1 MYNSPIRK
9 GKTEIPAEVSGK
21 RRTSSAAAGKG
32 AAAARVFP
40 AVPRG
45 LSFSEVTPYLA
56 LVAVTVLAYLPAVT
70 GALLWD
76 DEAHITR
83 PALQS
88 LSGLWRIWFKLGA
101 TQQYYPLLHSA
112 FWLEHRLW
120 GDATEGYHI
129 VNILL
134 HAASACLVVL
144 LVKRLALPGAWL
156 AGFVFAL
163 HPVCVEAVA
172 WISEQKSTLSGLLC
186 LGAALVY
193 LKFDKSRRR
202 LDYLL
207 ALALFLAALAA
218 KTVTATLPAA
228 LLVILWWRR
237 GALRWKEDAGP
248 VAPWLAMGAAAGVFT
263 AYVERTYIGA
273 HGTVFDI
280 SLAGRF
286 LIAGRALWF
295 YAAKLVWP
303 ANLSF
308 IYPHWKVDAGVW
320 WQWLFPA
327 GALLVAAGLAWFARR
342 NRGPLAALLLFA
354 GMLFPALGFVN
365 VFPFRYS
372 FVADHFQ
379 YLAALGLIVPLC
391 AAIAAAARR
400 VPKQALAVVPLA
412 LAALTFQQTRQYRDA
427 ETLYH
432 ETLARNPECWMAHN
446 NLGGLYAKLPGRVP
460 DAIAEYEAALRI
472 ELNIVEAETSLG
484 NTLRQVPGREAEALD
499 HLEKALRID
508 PNFAAAHYNLGVAL
522 SAIPGRAPEAVR
534 EYEAAIR
541 AGSDT
546 PEVRVNL
553 GNALL
558 LQPGRGGEAIAQFEL
573 ALRLDPR
580 SAEAENDLALALARD
595 PDRLAEAAAHFEKA
609 LKIRPNYPETHF
621 NFGIVLDEMGRIEDA
636 MREQR
641 EAVRLRPDYAVAHMN
656 LAVTLSRMT
665 GGAAEALAEYRTA
678 LRLNPNLAEA
688 HFALAALLS
697 DPPGRQA
704 EAIAEYR
711 ETLRLRPDYLE
722 AHANLGLLLAEMPG
736 GIPEALAEYQAA
748 LRINPAAAE
757 VHYDLAEALARMG
770 RRVEAIAHLEVALS
784 ARPDAEPVKELLARL
799 KAGR

>member
-1 MYNSPIRK
+1 M
-9 GKTEIPAEVSGK
+9 
-21 RRTSSAAAGKG
+21 
-32 AAAARVFP
+32 
-40 AVPRG
+40 
-45 LSFSEVTPYLA
+45 
-56 LVAVTVLAYLPAVT
+56 TVVAYLPAVT
-70 GALLWD
+70 GGLLWD
-76 DEAHITR
+76 DDAHITR

-88 LSGLWRIWFKLGA
+88 LSGLGRIWFKLGA
-101 TQQYYPLLHSA
+101 TQQYYPLLHTA

-120 GDATEGYHI
+120 GDATAGYHV

-134 HAASACLVVL
+134 HAVSACLVVL
-144 LVKRLALPGAWL
+144 LAKRLALPGAWL
-156 AGFVFAL
+156 AGFLFAL

-172 WISEQKSTLSGLLC
+172 WISEQKSTLSGVLC
-186 LGAALVY
+186 LSAALVY
-193 LKFDKSRRR
+193 LKFDESRRR

-218 KTVTATLPAA
+218 KTVAATLPAA

-237 GALRWKEDAGP
+237 GALRWKEDAAP
-248 VAPWLAMGAAAGVFT
+248 LSPWLAMGAAAGVFT
-263 AYVERTYIGA
+263 AYVERVYIGA
-273 HGTVFDI
+273 HGAVFDI
-280 SLAGRF
+280 PLAGRF

-295 YAAKLVWP
+295 YAVKLVWP
-303 ANLSF
+303 ADLSF
-308 IYPHWKVDAGVW
+308 IYPRWKVDAGVW

-327 GALLVAAGLAWFARR
+327 GTLMVAAGLAWYARR

-379 YLAALGLIVPLC
+379 YLAAPGLIVALC
-391 AAIAAAARR
+391 AALAAAQR

-427 ETLYH
+427 ETLYRQ
-432 ETLARNPECWMAHN
+432 TLARNPECWMAHN
-446 NLGGLYAKLPGRVP
+446 NLGGLYAKLPGRVS

-472 ELNIVEAETSLG
+472 EPNIVEAETSLG

-499 HLEKALRID
+499 HLQKALRID
-508 PNFAAAHYNLGVAL
+508 PDFAAAHYDLGVAL
-522 SAIPGRAPEAVR
+522 AAIPGRAPEAVR
-534 EYEAAIR
+534 EFQAAIS

-558 LQPGRGGEAIAQFEL
+558 LLQPGNVTEAIAQFEQ

-580 SAEAENDLALALARD
+580 SAQAENDLALALARD
-595 PDRLAEAAAHFEKA
+595 PDRLATAATHFEKA
-609 LKIRPNYPETHF
+609 LTIRPDYPEALL
-621 NFGIVLDEMGRIEDA
+621 NFGVVLDEMGRVEDA
-636 MREQR
+636 IREQR
-641 EAVRLRPDYAVAHMN
+641 EAIRLRPDNAVAHMN
-656 LAVTLSRMT
+656 LAVSLSHMP
-665 GGAAEALAEYRTA
+665 GGVAQVLAEFRTA

-697 DPPGRQA
+697 DVPGRQA

-722 AHANLGLLLAEMPG
+722 AHANLGLLLAEMAG
-736 GIPEALAEYQAA
+736 RMPEALAEYQAA
-748 LRINPAAAE
+748 LRINPASAE
-757 VHYDLAEALARMG
+757 VHYDLAAALARMG
-770 RRVEAIAHLEVALS
+770 RRAEAIAHLEVALRV
-784 ARPDAEPVKELLARL
+784 RPDAEPVKELLARL